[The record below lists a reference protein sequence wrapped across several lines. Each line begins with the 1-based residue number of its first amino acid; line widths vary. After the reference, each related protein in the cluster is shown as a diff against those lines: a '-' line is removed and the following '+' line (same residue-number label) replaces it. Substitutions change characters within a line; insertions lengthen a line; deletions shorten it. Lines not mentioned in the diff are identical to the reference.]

1 MAFGPRRRRPRSALK
16 PRTPDPHRLDS
27 DIGAI
32 TKPAQ
37 SDKMKS
43 RVSRGRVPATK
54 EETMGYLRGVV
65 HGAIIGG
72 AVALLYAPKPGRQM
86 REELSERLDQVRGQ
100 MQPVLDQA
108 QGVVDSARP
117 QVERGSSKAQR
128 ITRTGSGSSTA
139 GPASN

>member
-1 MAFGPRRRRPRSALK
+1 MD
-16 PRTPDPHRLDS
+16 T
-27 DIGAI
+27 
-32 TKPAQ
+32 
-37 SDKMKS
+37 
-43 RVSRGRVPATK
+43 RVSRGRVPAIK

-117 QVERGSSKAQR
+117 QVERGISKAQR
-128 ITRTGSGSSTA
+128 ITRMGSGSSTA
-139 GPASN
+139 GPAAN